1 MKIRS
6 MVGLIPLFAVE
17 VLTPELLE
25 KLPDFKRRMEWVLS
39 NKPKLAALISRWYE
53 SGKGETRLL
62 SLLRGHRIK
71 ALLKRMLDE
80 SEFLST
86 YGIRALSKYHKNYPY
101 VFKHNDTNFTVSY
114 LPAESDS
121 NLFGGNSN
129 WRGPIWF
136 PVNYMIIESLI
147 KFHKYYGDDFRV
159 EYPTG
164 SGKLLSLR
172 QVAER
177 LSKRMMRIFIRNKEG
192 HRPVFGDYSK
202 LQLDPNF
209 KDHILFYE
217 YFDGDTGRGIG
228 ASHQTGWTGLIA
240 DLIYEFCDR

>member
-1 MKIRS
+1 
-6 MVGLIPLFAVE
+6 
-17 VLTPELLE
+17 
-25 KLPDFKRRMEWVLS
+25 
-39 NKPKLAALISRWYE
+39 
-53 SGKGETRLL
+53 
-62 SLLRGHRIK
+62 
-71 ALLKRMLDE
+71 MLDE
-80 SEFLST
+80 TEFLST

-101 VFKHNDTNFTVSY
+101 VLRHDDTNFTVSY

-147 KFHKYYGDDFRV
+147 KFHDYYGDEFKV

-164 SGKLLSLR
+164 SGKYLSLR

-177 LSKRMMRIFIRNKEG
+177 LSKRLMRLFVRNKEG
-192 HRPVFGDYSK
+192 NRAVFGDNPK
-202 LQLDPNF
+202 MQQDPNF

-217 YFDGDTGRGIG
+217 YFDGDTGRGLG

-240 DLIYEFCDR
+240 DLIHDFCDR